1 MKRFSTSVAKQLR
14 HYVYV
19 LVDPSDKKIFYV
31 GKAMGPNRPFVHLK
45 EGIDHKNPE
54 LEKKISKIRGGGEE
68 PEVEILRYGL
78 SKRGAL
84 DMESAVID
92 AIGVGNLSN
101 LIKGHRTM
109 RAPAL
114 KINQQL
120 GGKPLNWEDIRV
132 CGMMIYSHQS
142 QKQEYDIYDATRG
155 NWAVSKKT
163 REEREEEGKDGKE
176 GKLKRRYAFA
186 MDHSV
191 ILEVYEILMWFP
203 GGTTVSS
210 LPFNKEYHKGRA
222 VWEFVGKKADEPELR
237 RYRNRVLH
245 RGSKRLHAAQRGIRY
260 VN

>member
-1 MKRFSTSVAKQLR
+1 MKRFSKNATKQLK

-19 LVDPSDKKIFYV
+19 LVDPSDKEIFYV
-31 GKAMGPNRPFVHLK
+31 GKGTGPTRPFVHLK
-45 EGIDHKNPE
+45 EDIDHKNPE
-54 LEKKISKIRGGGEE
+54 LEKKIKKIKGGGEE

-78 SKRGAL
+78 GERAAL

-92 AIGVGNLSN
+92 AIGVKKLTN

-114 KINQQL
+114 KLNQQL
-120 GGKPLNWEDIRV
+120 GGKPLKWEDIRV

-142 QKQEYDIYDATRG
+142 QKQEYDLYDATRG
-155 NWAVSKKT
+155 NWSVSKTT

-191 ILEVYEILMWFP
+191 ILEVYEILKWFP

-210 LPFNKEYHKGRA
+210 KPFDKEYHKGRA

>member
-1 MKRFSTSVAKQLR
+1 MKRFSKNATKELR

-31 GKAMGPNRPFVHLK
+31 GKGKGPNRPFVHLK
-45 EGIDHKNPE
+45 EGIDHKNPK
-54 LEKKISKIRGGGEE
+54 LETRISKIRIGGDE

-78 SKRGAL
+78 SERGAL

-120 GGKPLNWEDIRV
+120 GGKPLNWGDIRV

-142 QKQEYDIYDATRG
+142 QKKEYDIYDATRG
-155 NWAVSKKT
+155 NWAVSEKT

-191 ILEVYEILMWFP
+191 ILEVYEILKWFP

-210 LPFNKEYHKGRA
+210 LPFDKEYHKGRA

-237 RYRNRVLH
+237 RYRNRVLY
-245 RGSKRLHAAQRGIRY
+245 RGGKRLHAAERGIRY
-260 VN
+260 LN